1 MKVVF
6 NKILHCARFGIIT
19 LVLILA
25 LSVLA
30 LRLVS
35 PHLENYNHD
44 FEKFVG
50 DFIKQPVKIRGI
62 SISNRGLE
70 PVFKFD
76 GVVVLSEDESHE
88 ILHAREMEVGVDL
101 IGSLFKWQFKPGL
114 LVVRGA
120 EVLVHQ
126 KKDNKIEVS
135 GVPVATKTATNAQST
150 SDGVLSWLFEQGRVF
165 LEDITLR
172 IDLADGKKLNFSD
185 LHFKL
190 YNDTLHH
197 ELKIVGAFEQEKSQ
211 AFFKVD
217 LKTRGSF
224 FVNGIP
230 AFFGNVTLDNWQF
243 DLNSSVVGDS
253 FFLPT
258 DGEINL
264 LVRNS
269 NIVSKIFR
277 QPIAVKSASSK
288 LVWKR
293 DEQELKLNL
302 SKINFE
308 DEWLR
313 LTGGGVLLFPG
324 GSKMP
329 TVDIKLGI
337 ELNDISKA
345 KLYYPAAVMPP
356 RVISWLDSAFVRSKL
371 LDGDIVLQGPLD
383 KFP

>member
-120 EVLVHQ
+120 
-126 KKDNKIEVS
+126 
-135 GVPVATKTATNAQST
+135 
-150 SDGVLSWLFEQGRVF
+150 
-165 LEDITLR
+165 
-172 IDLADGKKLNFSD
+172 
-185 LHFKL
+185 
-190 YNDTLHH
+190 
-197 ELKIVGAFEQEKSQ
+197 
-211 AFFKVD
+211 
-217 LKTRGSF
+217 
-224 FVNGIP
+224 
-230 AFFGNVTLDNWQF
+230 
-243 DLNSSVVGDS
+243 
-253 FFLPT
+253 
-258 DGEINL
+258 
-264 LVRNS
+264 
-269 NIVSKIFR
+269 
-277 QPIAVKSASSK
+277 
-288 LVWKR
+288 
-293 DEQELKLNL
+293 
-302 SKINFE
+302 
-308 DEWLR
+308 
-313 LTGGGVLLFPG
+313 
-324 GSKMP
+324 
-329 TVDIKLGI
+329 
-337 ELNDISKA
+337 
-345 KLYYPAAVMPP
+345 
-356 RVISWLDSAFVRSKL
+356 
-371 LDGDIVLQGPLD
+371 
-383 KFP
+383 KF